1 MGVADYTSVRSLDLM
16 AINIY
21 NTAFTKYQMGIGQA
35 KAIVFFLILMVI
47 SVAQV
52 TYNQKKE
59 VEL

>member
-1 MGVADYTSVRSLDLM
+1 M